1 MESKLG
7 STGKKKL
14 LGQARGEWILRVWWM
29 ALWGESG
36 RNKIILGRKD
46 GILDHGDGCVEYTCV
61 RNLGARLSMCD
72 LVVMEG
78 REVSRKTPAFLFYTN
93 RMDQGVVIKRN
104 LRGLLALERKLAS
117 SVLS

>member
-1 MESKLG
+1 
-7 STGKKKL
+7 
-14 LGQARGEWILRVWWM
+14 
-29 ALWGESG
+29 
-36 RNKIILGRKD
+36 
-46 GILDHGDGCVEYTCV
+46 
-61 RNLGARLSMCD
+61 MCD